1 MISRKFP
8 NAEAFKQSL
17 EARLRTNASK
27 LGQSIPRVR
36 QRAVFERFLARI
48 AEHFGD
54 RAILKGGVA
63 LELLLSRARMT
74 RDVDLAF
81 YGSPV
86 ELHLEL
92 QRAGHLELGDFMTF
106 EIMPHAM
113 SPTIEGPGVV
123 YDGYRFQATARLA
136 GKRYGDP
143 FGVDI
148 AFGDRMAIAPST
160 FVTGDVFS
168 FANIPPLSI
177 QVYAREVHIAEK
189 LHAYSLPRDVENSR
203 IKDLPDMVVL
213 GDSMAFQSRALR
225 QAIHETFEHRRPRCG
240 LEVPNELKSPP
251 DTWRD
256 AYARMARENA
266 LPWATLD
273 DVFERAQRFLNPVLV
288 NVEGMWNP
296 ETWSWTETA
305 T

>member
-1 MISRKFP
+1 MTSRSFP
-8 NAEAFKQSL
+8 NADAFKQSL
-17 EARLRTNASK
+17 EARLRTNAAK

-36 QRAVFERFLARI
+36 QRAIFERFLARI
-48 AEHFGD
+48 VRHFGD
-54 RAILKGGVA
+54 RAVLKGGVA

-81 YGSPV
+81 YGSPI

-106 EIMPHAM
+106 EIMPHAV
-113 SPTIEGPGVV
+113 SPTIEGPGVI
-123 YDGYRFQATARLA
+123 YDGVRFQATARLA

-148 AFGDRMAIAPST
+148 AFGDRMAVAPST
-160 FVTGDVFS
+160 FVTEDIFS

-189 LHAYSLPRDVENSR
+189 LHAYSLPRDKENSR
-203 IKDLPDMVVL
+203 IKDLPDIVVL
-213 GDSMAFQSRALR
+213 GCSRAFQSNTLR
-225 QAIHETFEHRRPRCG
+225 QAIVETFGHRNTHR
-240 LEVPNELKSPP
+240 VPNELPKPP
-251 DTWRD
+251 STWRE

-266 LPWATLD
+266 LPWPTLD
-273 DVFERAQRFLNPVLV
+273 DVFDHAQRFLNPVLADIQ
-288 NVEGMWNP
+288 GAWNP
-296 ETWSWTETA
+296 DAWSWTSKTP
-305 T
+305 

>member
-1 MISRKFP
+1 MTSPSFP
-8 NAEAFKQSL
+8 NAEAFKHSL

-36 QRAVFERFLARI
+36 QRAIFERFLARI
-48 AEHFGD
+48 AQHFGD

-106 EIMPHAM
+106 EIMPHAVF
-113 SPTIEGPGVV
+113 PTIEGPGVV

-160 FVTGDVFS
+160 FVTEEVFS

-177 QVYAREVHIAEK
+177 QVYAREVHLAEK
-189 LHAYSLPRDVENSR
+189 LHAYSLPRDVQNSR
-203 IKDLPDMVVL
+203 VKDLPDIVVL
-213 GDSMAFQSRALR
+213 GGSRAFQSNALR
-225 QAIHETFEHRRPRCG
+225 QAIAETFGHRNTHH
-240 LEVPNELKSPP
+240 VPNELPTPP
-251 DTWRD
+251 DIWRD

-266 LPWATLD
+266 LPWPTLD
-273 DVFERAQRFLNPVLV
+273 DVFDHAQRFLNPVLA
-288 NVEGMWNP
+288 NVEGTWNP
-296 ETWSWTETA
+296 ETWSWIEMTA
-305 T
+305 